1 MIPGLDGTDG
11 IVSKRS
17 PWPVA
22 ATVERLRDTA
32 AAHGLT
38 VFAVFDHSGEARA
51 HDLELRDTQVVVF
64 GSPVAGTPV
73 MQAAPLA
80 ALDLPLRV
88 LVVDA
93 GGQTVMCFV
102 APAEMARRY
111 GLPAELITR
120 LAGVEAITD
129 AVAAGA

>member
-1 MIPGLDGTDG
+1 
-11 IVSKRS
+11 VSKRS

-22 ATVERLRDTA
+22 ATVDRLRDAATA
-32 AAHGLT
+32 RGLK

-51 HDLELRDTQVVVF
+51 HNLELRDTQVVVF

-88 LVVDA
+88 LVLDD
-93 GGQTVMCFV
+93 GGQTVVCFV
-102 APAEMARRY
+102 SPAEIARRY
-111 GLPAELITR
+111 ALPHDLATR
-120 LAGVEAITD
+120 LAGVDAITD
-129 AVAAGA
+129 VVAAGP

>member
-1 MIPGLDGTDG
+1 MIPGLPSVQGL
-11 IVSKRS
+11 VSKRS

-22 ATVERLRDTA
+22 ATVERLRDEATA
-32 AAHGLT
+32 RGLT

-88 LVVDA
+88 LVLDD

-111 GLPAELITR
+111 GLPPDLANR

-129 AVAAGA
+129 VVAAGA